1 MNKIELVR
9 RVASEMRDGNIRK
22 PISVPKQVFHISD
35 DEGNSKDFI
44 LRRVDKKVLY
54 TVEDIEAVIDT
65 CIAVIEDALAHGE
78 PVCVRGFGTLAL
90 KYRKARA
97 TNSLDTGERID
108 IDARYVPKF
117 SFGQRLRMC
126 AKLFELS
133 LDDVAGQTNTFDLS
147 EGGDD

>member
-9 RVASEMRDGNIRK
+9 RVASEMRESNIRK

-54 TVEDIEAVIDT
+54 TVDDVEAIVDT

-78 PVCVRGFGTLAL
+78 PVSLRGFGTFAL

-117 SFGQRLRMC
+117 SFGHRLKMC

-133 LDDVAGQTNTFDLS
+133 LDDASAEPRTFDLS
-147 EGGDD
+147 EDGDD